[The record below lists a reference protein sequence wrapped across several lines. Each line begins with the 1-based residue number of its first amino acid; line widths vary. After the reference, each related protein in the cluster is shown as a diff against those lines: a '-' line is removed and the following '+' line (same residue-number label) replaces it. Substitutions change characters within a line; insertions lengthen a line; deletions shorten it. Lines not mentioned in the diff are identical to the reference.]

1 MPEAKTDPAP
11 AAPAPAKSGNK
22 LILIVG
28 LGVLLAAGG
37 AGGAWFALG
46 GQNKGGNEAKVEEKK
61 PAKKPL
67 FTTLE
72 PFTVNL
78 QDPRGERFA
87 QIGVTLQFEDPEV
100 EMTLKDRLPAVRNAI
115 LLLISSKQID
125 DLLSTAGKQQLAQ
138 QIRFQAARAMGV
150 AVSEP
155 VAAAPAPAVPASA
168 AAPLPSDP
176 SVSQAVPAA
185 TLAAAPVV
193 VAAAPAAKVAT
204 VENPIR
210 DVLFSQFIV
219 Q

>member
-11 AAPAPAKSGNK
+11 AAPAPAKSGSK
-22 LILIVG
+22 LILVLG
-28 LGVLLAAGG
+28 LGLLLAAGG

-46 GQNKGGNEAKVEEKK
+46 GKDKGGHEAKVEEKK
-61 PAKKPL
+61 PARKPL

-87 QIGVTLQFEDPEV
+87 QIGVTLQFEEPEV
-100 EMTLKDRLPAVRNAI
+100 EMALKDRLPAVRNAI

-125 DLLSTAGKQQLAQ
+125 ELLSTQGKQLLAQ

-150 AVSEP
+150 AVAEP
-155 VAAAPAPAVPASA
+155 VAAAPAAAASA
-168 AAPLPSDP
+168 PLAAPLPSDP
-176 SVSQAVPAA
+176 SVAPAIA
-185 TLAAAPVV
+185 AAAPVV
-193 VAAAPAAKVAT
+193 VAAAPAAKAAT

-210 DVLFSQFIV
+210 EVLFSQFIV

>member
-22 LILIVG
+22 LILMVG
-28 LGVLLAAGG
+28 LGLLLAAGG
-37 AGGAWFALG
+37 AGGAWLALG
-46 GQNKGGNEAKVEEKK
+46 GKDKGHEAKVEEKK

-100 EMTLKDRLPAVRNAI
+100 EVTLKDRLPAVRNAI

-125 DLLSTAGKQQLAQ
+125 DLLSTQGKQHLAQ
-138 QIRFQAARAMGV
+138 QIRVQAARAMGV
-150 AVSEP
+150 AVADAI
-155 VAAAPAPAVPASA
+155 AAAPAPAASA
-168 AAPLPSDP
+168 VVALPSDP
-176 SVSQAVPAA
+176 SVAPAAVP
-185 TLAAAPVV
+185 APVV
-193 VAAAPAAKVAT
+193 VAAAPAAKAVT

-210 DVLFSQFIV
+210 EVLFSQFIV

>member
-150 AVSEP
+150 AVAEP
-155 VAAAPAPAVPASA
+155 VAAAPAPAASA
-168 AAPLPSDP
+168 PAAVPLPSDP
-176 SVSQAVPAA
+176 SVAPAI
-185 TLAAAPVV
+185 TAAAPVV

>member
-22 LILIVG
+22 LIPMIG
-28 LGVLLAAGG
+28 LGLLLAAGG

-46 GQNKGGNEAKVEEKK
+46 GKDKGGHEAKVEEKK
-61 PAKKPL
+61 PARKPL

-87 QIGVTLQFEDPEV
+87 QIGVTLQFEEPEV
-100 EMTLKDRLPAVRNAI
+100 EMALKDRLPAVRNAI

-125 DLLSTAGKQQLAQ
+125 ELLSTQGKQLLAQ

-150 AVSEP
+150 AVAEP
-155 VAAAPAPAVPASA
+155 VAAAPAAAASA
-168 AAPLPSDP
+168 PLAAPLPSDP
-176 SVSQAVPAA
+176 SVPAIA
-185 TLAAAPVV
+185 AAAPVV
-193 VAAAPAAKVAT
+193 VAAAPAPKVAT

-210 DVLFSQFIV
+210 EVLFSQFIV